1 MARNPHQTLR
11 AHALAKDGAWED
23 HPWGP
28 ESDVIKTSKG
38 KIFAMWGAEGGGGP
52 CRVTLKLTADEA
64 QDVLN
69 LPFVEPAPYLAR
81 YHWVEAEITNDS
93 ALDLVLEWLDRSYEL
108 VAGPAKGRTRLT

>member
-1 MARNPHQTLR
+1 MARNANQTLK

-28 ESDVIKTSKG
+28 EGNVFKTSKG
-38 KIFAMWGAEGGGGP
+38 KIFAMWGAEGSGP
-52 CRVTLKLTADEA
+52 CKVTLRLTADEA

-81 YHWVEAEITNDS
+81 YHWVQAEVTS
-93 ALDLVLEWLDRSYEL
+93 ESTLDLVLEWMDRSYEL
-108 VAGPAKGRTRLT
+108 VVGGKGRKR